1 MIERSGMTTAATAVR
16 DVDTPKRWR
25 FRRWH
30 SVAAVVGGVALL
42 LGIGGYL
49 RYQAAARE
57 PPAVVLQEVDPAV
70 AAFVDEAYR
79 AVQQSPRSAATW
91 GRLGMVLLAH
101 DFLYEANGCLSQA
114 ERLDRGEPRWPYYQG
129 IALSLG
135 DPDAAIPKLQRA
147 ADLCADIPDAP
158 RLRLAE
164 VLLGQGRAAE
174 ATDQFQHILA
184 RDPGNARAHLG
195 LARAS
200 YECDDLKHCLAHLR
214 QCADHPSTRKA
225 ASALLAEAEER
236 LGQKQAVSQHLHQA
250 SSLPDDPA
258 WPDPFVDEIEQLK
271 RGRQA
276 CIARME
282 SLLAQNRVSE
292 AVGFLWERV
301 QDNPDADW
309 AWLWLGRLL
318 IQQEQFVAA
327 ERALREAARQA
338 PESIETQFY
347 LGVVLYCQGKSREAA
362 LFFGRATALKPDHA
376 LAHYNLGHCLIQQ
389 GDRTAA
395 LGAFRMAVRCK
406 ANFADAR
413 TNLGDL
419 LLQDGRY
426 SEGLVHLR
434 HAVALNP
441 GDSRAHKLLGRLF
454 DHAAG
459 CIGP

>member
-1 MIERSGMTTAATAVR
+1 
-16 DVDTPKRWR
+16 
-25 FRRWH
+25 
-30 SVAAVVGGVALL
+30 VAAVLGGVALL
-42 LGIGGYL
+42 LGTGGYL
-49 RYQAAARE
+49 RYQAAAPE
-57 PPAVVLQEVDPAV
+57 PPAIVLQEVDPAV
-70 AAFVDEAYR
+70 AAFVEEAYR
-79 AVQQSPRSAATW
+79 AVHQSPRSAAAW

-101 DFLYEANGCLSQA
+101 DFLCEANGCLSQA

-129 IALSLG
+129 IALFLG
-135 DPDAAIPKLQRA
+135 DPEAAIPKLQRA
-147 ADLCADIPDAP
+147 ADLCADTPDAP

-174 ATDQFQHILA
+174 ATDQFHHILG

-200 YECDDLKHCLAHLR
+200 YECDDLKHCLGHLR

-225 ASALLAEAEER
+225 AAALLAEAEQRARRTEGGAQESALR
-236 LGQKQAVSQHLHQA
+236 APRSA
-250 SSLPDDPA
+250 LPIPFEDSV
-258 WPDPFVDEIEQLK
+258 WPDPFVDEVEQLK

-282 SLLAQNRVSE
+282 SLLGQNRVSE
-292 AVGFLWERV
+292 AVRFLWERV
-301 QDNPDADW
+301 QDKPDADW

-362 LFFGRATALKPDHA
+362 PFFRRATALKPDHA

-419 LLQDGRY
+419 LIQDGRY

-441 GDSRAHKLLGRLF
+441 GDSRAHRLLGRLF
-454 DHAAG
+454 DYAAG